1 MASVTSLKDGRKLVQ
16 FDNHDD
22 HRQTIRLG
30 RTTMKDA
37 ESFGRNVEYLV
48 SAKRM
53 GRAVPNEIA
62 DWVEKLA
69 DSLADKLAGFGLLSK
84 RVSQVGTVPP
94 LGAFLDA
101 FIESRS
107 DSKPRTIINLKQ
119 TRNTLTT
126 YFGDAKP
133 LDEITPADGDDYRL
147 DLLKRLGINTV
158 RRHCG
163 RCKQFFRYALRKR
176 LIGENPFAEMKDCKV
191 QANRERDYFVTHE
204 DVDRLMGSADLEW
217 KAILALCRHAGLRR
231 AHGGIF
237 RSWFVQPTGKF
248 I

>member
-1 MASVTSLKDGRKLVQ
+1 MASVTSMKDGRKLVQ

-22 HRQTIRLG
+22 HRRTIRLG

-37 ESFGRNVEYLV
+37 EAFGRNVEYLV

-62 DWVEKLA
+62 DWVDNLA
-69 DSLADKLAGFGLLSK
+69 DTFADKLAGFGLVTK
-84 RVSQVGTVPP
+84 RVNQVTAVPT

-119 TRNTLTT
+119 TRKTLTT
-126 YFGDAKP
+126 FFGEAKP
-133 LDEITPADGDDYRL
+133 LDEINPADGDDYRL
-147 DLLKRLGINTV
+147 NLLKRLGINTV

-163 RCKQFFRYALRKR
+163 RL
-176 LIGENPFAEMKDCKV
+176 
-191 QANRERDYFVTHE
+191 
-204 DVDRLMGSADLEW
+204 S
-217 KAILALCRHAGLRR
+217 HAP
-231 AHGGIF
+231 A
-237 RSWFVQPTGKF
+237 
-248 I
+248 